1 MVKRIAIILLVLAV
15 FMGLVSC
22 GEEFQKGEYVCEIAG
37 ITFMTIE
44 FEEDVVTR
52 TSRSGNIT
60 NVTYEV
66 ENNIIRV
73 SWEDGAKDEFVYDKE
88 TNSFKIAGV
97 DDMVW
102 KKVQVC
108 FIMKKII
115 CIVMSLC
122 FVVSLC
128 SCTDKNAREIEI
140 NQQKM
145 NQAKDNLQKIEEL
158 EKQQDKVKDLLDQ
171 LG

>member
-22 GEEFQKGEYVCEIAG
+22 GEKVQEGEYVCEIAG

-60 NVTYEV
+60 NGTYEV

-88 TNSFKIAGV
+88 TKSFKIDGV

-102 KKVQVC
+102 KKV
-108 FIMKKII
+108 
-115 CIVMSLC
+115 
-122 FVVSLC
+122 
-128 SCTDKNAREIEI
+128 
-140 NQQKM
+140 
-145 NQAKDNLQKIEEL
+145 
-158 EKQQDKVKDLLDQ
+158 
-171 LG
+171 